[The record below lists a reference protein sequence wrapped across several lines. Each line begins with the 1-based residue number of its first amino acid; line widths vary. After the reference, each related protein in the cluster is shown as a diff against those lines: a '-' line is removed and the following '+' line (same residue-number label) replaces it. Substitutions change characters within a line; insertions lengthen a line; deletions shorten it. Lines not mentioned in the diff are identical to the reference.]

1 MRKLLIALTSVPML
15 AFAGS
20 DLDMN
25 NLKCNNLQ
33 IYANTTLQQ
42 VRDNCLL
49 HKQFERERA
58 DSKNFTSNQDKS
70 WHGEKAMYEVQFYS
84 TTAKD
89 LVRCNFSGSEPN
101 SVVIGCR

>member
-1 MRKLLIALTSVPML
+1 MRKLLIALMSLPML
-15 AFAGS
+15 AFAGD

-33 IYANTTLQQ
+33 IYSNTTLQQ

-49 HKQFERERA
+49 YKQFERERT
-58 DSKNFTSNQDKS
+58 DSKNFTSDQSKS
-70 WHGEKAMYEVQFYS
+70 WHGESDMYEVQFYS
-84 TTAKD
+84 TTAKE
-89 LVRCNFSGSEPN
+89 LVRCNFNGSDPS

>member
-1 MRKLLIALTSVPML
+1 MRKLLIALIGVPAI

-33 IYANTTLQQ
+33 IYSNTTLQQ
-42 VRDNCLL
+42 VRDNCLMY
-49 HKQFERERA
+49 KQFERDRT
-58 DSKNFTSNQDKS
+58 DSKNFTSDQSKS
-70 WHGEKAMYEVQFYS
+70 WHGAKEMYEVQFYS

-89 LVRCNFSGSEPN
+89 LVRCNFDGSEPN
-101 SVVIGCR
+101 SLVIGCR